1 MTTTGEHLLRE
12 LAPQVLGAL
21 VRRYRDFGAAED
33 ATQEALTA
41 AALEWPRGGVPENPR
56 AWLIQV
62 AARKL
67 TDQFRSEAARR
78 RRETKIVLET
88 PPEEN
93 VVPPPDEAPVESDD
107 ALVLLFMC
115 CHPALTRP
123 SAIALTLRA
132 VGGLTTTEIAS
143 AFLVPEA
150 TMAQRISRAKQSIKS
165 SGVGFAMPP
174 PEERD
179 ARLGAV
185 LHVLYLIFN
194 EGYAASS
201 GSAHQ
206 RVDLS
211 REAIRLARA
220 AYDELRPA
228 SGEVGGLLAL
238 MLLTDARSAARTGP
252 NGEIIPLDEQDRSL
266 WNKDAIAEG
275 VQLVTE
281 AMTRGA
287 VGSYLLQAAIA
298 AVHDE
303 AARAEDT
310 DWPQIVAL
318 YSVLL
323 RMSDNPI
330 LALNHAVAVA
340 MAQGPAEGL
349 ALLAKL
355 DRDPRLRDHYRVD
368 AVRAHLLERSGEIA
382 AALRYYEAAA
392 EKTASIPERD
402 YLLLKIARLRAS

>member
-1 MTTTGEHLLRE
+1 MSTTGEHLLRE
-12 LAPQVLGAL
+12 LAPQVLAAV
-21 VRRYRDFGAAED
+21 VRRYGDFGAAED
-33 ATQEALTA
+33 AVQEALTA
-41 AALEWPRGGVPENPR
+41 AAFQWPRTGVPENPR

-67 TDQFRSEAARR
+67 TDEIRSESARR
-78 RRETKIVLET
+78 RRETKLVLET

-93 VVPPPDEAPVESDD
+93 VVPPPDEAPVEEDD

-150 TMAQRISRAKQSIKS
+150 TMAQRISRAKQSIRS
-165 SGVGFAMPP
+165 SGVGFVMPP
-174 PEERD
+174 PEERHASLD
-179 ARLGAV
+179 AV
-185 LHVLYLIFN
+185 LRVLYLIFN

-201 GSAHQ
+201 GLAHQ

-211 REAIRLARA
+211 DEAIRLARA
-220 AYDELRPA
+220 AHEVLPD
-228 SGEVGGLLAL
+228 SGEVSGLLAL
-238 MLLTDARSAARTGP
+238 MLLTDARRAGRTGP

-266 WNKDAIAEG
+266 WNKEAIAEG
-275 VQLVTE
+275 VRLVSE

-310 DWPQIVAL
+310 DWPQIATL
-318 YSVLL
+318 YGVLM
-323 RMSDNPI
+323 RMSDNPMV
-330 LALNHAVAVA
+330 ALNHAVAVA
-340 MAQGPAEGL
+340 MAQGPARGL
-349 ALLAKL
+349 ALLETL
-355 DRDPRLRDHYRVD
+355 DRDPRIKDHYRLD
-368 AVRAHLLERSGEIA
+368 AVRAHLLERSGKVT
-382 AALRYYEAAA
+382 AALPYYEAAA
-392 EKTASIPERD
+392 EKTASTPERN
-402 YLLLKIARLRAS
+402 YLLLKIARLRSG